1 MYAVVVTGT
10 IGAKCII
17 ELNVVEDTLLPVS
30 VVCFL
35 VCASAYITIQDTL
48 MSLPWLI
55 ERHCQVCKLIWSRM
69 VSGLCNLCHDLVQTV
84 AKWANPFNNGLAL
97 LGLGFG
103 VLELLCALLPLQLR
117 RALVILGA

>member
-1 MYAVVVTGT
+1 
-10 IGAKCII
+10 
-17 ELNVVEDTLLPVS
+17 
-30 VVCFL
+30 
-35 VCASAYITIQDTL
+35 
-48 MSLPWLI
+48 
-55 ERHCQVCKLIWSRM
+55 M